1 MAGFDFEFQYHPT
14 QEALLEV
21 CLAAAKSRARKLGV
35 SWRVER
41 LPNGHV
47 RCTVD
52 GNSRRLDLLAHALER
67 DLPLVAEGAHHC
79 ELPTFRRRQ
88 LGTGFADLYGRGRDT
103 RSDGPWR
110 WRGATQAKY
119 YFSPYDA
126 TDHST
131 HPTLE
136 ARLAVTETIIIDW
149 CFDRVPAVVLLE
161 ELHTAC
167 ELLLEHLINQRSK
180 RRSFAELVDLADAAG
195 ILRHPMFAPEVAVAL
210 GVAPTVNGKD
220 LLIQLKN
227 YRKNAR
233 HRADTS
239 FEQWL
244 TKSWET
250 VALLIEH
257 LASANPVANAP
268 ATADDPLS
276 AAPNDTSHPVGR
288 TGQ

>member
-1 MAGFDFEFQYHPT
+1 VAGFDFEFEYHPT

-35 SWRVER
+35 SWRVAR

-79 ELPTFRRRQ
+79 HLPTSRRRQ
-88 LGTGFADLYGRGRDT
+88 LGTGFADLYGRGRDIH
-103 RSDGPWR
+103 SDGPWQ
-110 WRGATQAKY
+110 WRGATQAKS

-126 TDHST
+126 TDRST
-131 HPTLE
+131 HPTLD
-136 ARLAVTETIIIDW
+136 ARLAVTESILIDW
-149 CFDRVPAVVLLE
+149 CFERVPAVVLLE

-180 RRSFAELVDLADAAG
+180 RRSFAELVDLADGAG
-195 ILRHPMFAPEVAVAL
+195 LLRHPMFEPGAL
-210 GVAPTVNGKD
+210 ARDAPTENGRD
-220 LLIQLKN
+220 LLLQLKD

-233 HRADTS
+233 HRADTT

-244 TKSWET
+244 TASWET

-257 LASANPVANAP
+257 LASASPVAAATT
-268 ATADDPLS
+268 ATADESPPT
-276 AAPNDTSHPVGR
+276 ATIDTSHPEGR
-288 TGQ
+288 ADV